1 MKKPESVEEYIESFP
16 EDIQK
21 MLQQFRAVIK
31 EAAPDATEVISYAMP
46 AFKQDGKVFVYYAAF
61 TNHIGLYPT
70 AIGVE
75 KFEHKLAGY
84 KYSKGAIQFPFDK
97 PFPFDLVTEIVKF
110 KVIDNAKKAKK

>member
-1 MKKPESVEEYIESFP
+1 MKKPESVEEYIAGYP

-21 MLQQFRAVIK
+21 MLEQFRAVIK
-31 EAAPDATEVISYAMP
+31 AAAPNATEVISYAMP
-46 AFKQDGKVFVYYAAF
+46 AFKQDGKVFIYYAAF

-75 KFEHKLAGY
+75 AFEHKLSDY

-97 PFPFDLVTEIVKF
+97 PFPFNLVTEIVQF